1 MAGTPRYALVIA
13 GLTVAAVKVRHA
25 KTLPLGVFPRGVGHR
40 AVHQTNPAVEAV
52 VAVALPQENVAR
64 HTRPPE
70 TAGTDK
76 SAGYILAGSLIAAR
90 CRQTL
95 VQICL
100 AEVARETLGA
110 AAVKIR
116 FYMSVHF

>member
-1 MAGTPRYALVIA
+1 MNTFTGESGAAGAAVVVDAIDTGAPVVAGTPRYALVIA

-64 HTRPPE
+64 HTRPPCVD
-70 TAGTDK
+70 ARF
-76 SAGYILAGSLIAAR
+76 GYRG
-90 CRQTL
+90 RQMG
-95 VQICL
+95 VC
-100 AEVARETLGA
+100 
-110 AAVKIR
+110 
-116 FYMSVHF
+116 S